1 MLDRTTIQKKIK
13 EIVNLELTKGVRPSD
28 LVDKIFDKNYKTIK
42 ITKNA
47 ESISMDILYL
57 EKHIN
62 VEIPVVLTYLYDTD
76 EKVYLIT
83 EKVDGNETILWSR
96 EERNRDLIVELNQ
109 LLENC
114 SYSYKNR
121 IMGSLPEK
129 LQDKLVR
136 TA

>member
-47 ESISMDILYL
+47 ESISMEILYL

-96 EERNRDLIVELNQ
+96 EERNRNLIVELNQ

>member
-47 ESISMDILYL
+47 ESISMEILYL

-129 LQDKLVR
+129 LQD
-136 TA
+136 

>member
-47 ESISMDILYL
+47 ESISMEILYL